1 MKTPINP
8 VSSIAREESLQAP
21 SACGTGTLGVA
32 DMLLALIKKE
42 FLALIR
48 DVHGLA
54 ALFLMP
60 AIFIIIMSLAL
71 KDVYSPS
78 TKALSYVVENRDSG
92 QLADTL
98 LAEWEKRH
106 GSPQANGA
114 SWKDEVRDGKLSYA
128 LVIEK
133 DFSRELAAE
142 HPGSGKQLK
151 LIAEP
156 GLEGNTFVAN
166 NAELIMI
173 ANELRARTLLSA
185 ARMTQRLPQR
195 SSQRSLR
202 SVAPDESV
210 PVSAL
215 AMIDTERLSAGSRP
229 TAVQQNVPAWLVFG
243 MFFVVASLAN
253 LFIQER
259 QCGALSR
266 LASLGV
272 PTSVMIWSKALPYLA
287 INGLQAVLMLAV
299 GVWLMPLLGGDAL
312 SLAGIHWSALLLVL
326 LAVSTAA
333 IGLALALASLVRT
346 HAQASAL
353 GPIVNI
359 LMAAIGGVMVPKFV
373 MPEVMQRLAEF
384 SPMNWGLEGML
395 AVLLRGSDMAGVLL
409 PAAKLMGFAT
419 LMIIIAVV
427 FFRRMAN

>member
-1 MKTPINP
+1 MQTPINP
-8 VSSIAREESLQAP
+8 DRVTREELWRAS
-21 SACGTGTLGVA
+21 SVYETGISGVA

-60 AIFIIIMSLAL
+60 AIFIVIMSLAL
-71 KDVYSPS
+71 KDVYSPP
-78 TKALSYVVENRDSG
+78 TKALPYAVESRDSG
-92 QLADTL
+92 QLADNF
-98 LAEWEKRH
+98 LAEWKKRH
-106 GSPQANGA
+106 GSPQANSA
-114 SWKDEVRDGKLSYA
+114 NWEDEVRAGKLSYV

-142 HPGSGKQLK
+142 HPGIGKQLK

-156 GLEGNTFVAN
+156 GLEGSAFAAN

-173 ANELRARTLLSA
+173 ANELRARALLAA
-185 ARMTQRLPQR
+185 ARMPQR
-195 SSQRSLR
+195 SSQRPLR
-202 SVAPDESV
+202 SGAPDESA

-259 QCGALSR
+259 QCGALTR

-287 INGLQAVLMLAV
+287 INGLQAALMLAV

-312 SLAGIHWSALLLVL
+312 SLAGIHWGALMLVL
-326 LAVSTAA
+326 LAVSMAA

-359 LMAAIGGVMVPKFV
+359 LMAAIGGVMVPKFI

-395 AVLLRGSDMAGVLL
+395 AVLLRGSDMAGVLF

-419 LMIIIAVV
+419 IMVIIAVV
-427 FFRRMAN
+427 FFRRRAS